1 MLVLAP
7 TALAPQ
13 STSCGAPLLFRI
25 PAAFANQPRIA
36 AQWFAR
42 NRFARSFYTRCTMTQ
57 RPALPFTL
65 DEQLCF
71 ALYSTSLAMT
81 KAYKPLLDKLGL
93 TYPQYLAML
102 VLWEA
107 DDVTVKDLAARLNLD
122 SATVTPLLKRLEA
135 QGYLERV
142 RGVED
147 ERLVYIRL
155 TKAGTALK
163 RQAREVPAEIFCATQ
178 QTPEFLLRL
187 RDDLT
192 RLRSTLNDYM
202 DH

>member
-1 MLVLAP
+1 M
-7 TALAPQ
+7 PQ
-13 STSCGAPLLFRI
+13 RT
-25 PAAFANQPRIA
+25 
-36 AQWFAR
+36 
-42 NRFARSFYTRCTMTQ
+42 
-57 RPALPFTL
+57 ALPFTL

-81 KAYKPLLDKLGL
+81 KAYKPILDKLGL

-107 DDVTVKDLAARLNLD
+107 DDLTVKDLATRLNLD

-135 QGYLERV
+135 QGYVERV

-147 ERLVYIRL
+147 ERLVFIRL
-155 TKAGTALK
+155 TKAGAAVK
-163 RQAREVPAEIFCATQ
+163 RRAREVPTEIFCAMQ

-187 RDDLT
+187 REDLT
-192 RLRSTLNDYM
+192 RLRATLNDSM
-202 DH
+202 DA

>member
-1 MLVLAP
+1 
-7 TALAPQ
+7 
-13 STSCGAPLLFRI
+13 
-25 PAAFANQPRIA
+25 
-36 AQWFAR
+36 
-42 NRFARSFYTRCTMTQ
+42 MTQ
-57 RPALPFTL
+57 RPALPQTL

-81 KAYKPLLDKLGL
+81 KAYKPLLEKLGL

-102 VLWEA
+102 VLWES
-107 DDVTVKDLAARLNLD
+107 DDLTVKDIAARLNLD

-155 TKAGTALK
+155 TKIGAALK
-163 RQAREVPAEIFCATQ
+163 RATREVPAEIFCATQ
-178 QTPEFLLRL
+178 QTPEFLIQL

-192 RLRSTLNDYM
+192 RLRGTLNDYL

>member
-1 MLVLAP
+1 
-7 TALAPQ
+7 
-13 STSCGAPLLFRI
+13 
-25 PAAFANQPRIA
+25 
-36 AQWFAR
+36 
-42 NRFARSFYTRCTMTQ
+42 MTQ
-57 RPALPFTL
+57 RPALPLTL

-81 KAYKPLLDKLGL
+81 KAYKPLLEKLDL

-102 VLWEA
+102 VLWES
-107 DDVTVKDLAARLNLD
+107 DDLSVKDIAARLNLD

-147 ERLVYIRL
+147 ERLVYVRL
-155 TKAGTALK
+155 TRTGAALK
-163 RQAREVPAEIFCATQ
+163 RSAREVPAEILCATQ
-178 QTPEFLLRL
+178 QTPEFLIRL

-192 RLRSTLNDYM
+192 RLRGTLNDYLE
-202 DH
+202 H

>member
-1 MLVLAP
+1 
-7 TALAPQ
+7 
-13 STSCGAPLLFRI
+13 
-25 PAAFANQPRIA
+25 
-36 AQWFAR
+36 
-42 NRFARSFYTRCTMTQ
+42 MTQ
-57 RPALPFTL
+57 RPALPLTL

-81 KAYKPLLDKLGL
+81 KAYKPLLEKLGL

-102 VLWEA
+102 VLWES
-107 DDVTVKDLAARLNLD
+107 DDVTVKDIAARLNLD
-122 SATVTPLLKRLEA
+122 SATVTPLLKRLET
-135 QGYLERV
+135 QGYLERT

-155 TKAGTALK
+155 TKQGAALK
-163 RQAREVPAEIFCATQ
+163 RMARDVPADIFCATQ
-178 QTPEFLLRL
+178 QSPEFLIQL

-192 RLRSTLNDYM
+192 QLRGTLNDYL

>member
-1 MLVLAP
+1 
-7 TALAPQ
+7 
-13 STSCGAPLLFRI
+13 
-25 PAAFANQPRIA
+25 
-36 AQWFAR
+36 
-42 NRFARSFYTRCTMTQ
+42 MTQ

-102 VLWEA
+102 VLWET
-107 DDVTVKDLAARLNLD
+107 DGVTVKDMAARLNLD

-135 QGYLERV
+135 QGYVERV

-163 RQAREVPAEIFCATQ
+163 RPAREVPGEIFCAMQ
-178 QTPEFLLRL
+178 QTPDFLLRL

-192 RLRSTLNDYM
+192 RLRATLNDYM
-202 DH
+202 DN

>member
-1 MLVLAP
+1 
-7 TALAPQ
+7 
-13 STSCGAPLLFRI
+13 
-25 PAAFANQPRIA
+25 
-36 AQWFAR
+36 
-42 NRFARSFYTRCTMTQ
+42 MTQ

-93 TYPQYLAML
+93 TYPQYLTML

-147 ERLVYIRL
+147 ERLAVIADRH
-155 TKAGTALK
+155 
-163 RQAREVPAEIFCATQ
+163 QDVATCLAC
-178 QTPEFLLRL
+178 P
-187 RDDLT
+187 LT
-192 RLRSTLNDYM
+192 RTRLPARVPRSPVNSHPSRNASAVASGSL
-202 DH
+202 

>member
-1 MLVLAP
+1 
-7 TALAPQ
+7 
-13 STSCGAPLLFRI
+13 
-25 PAAFANQPRIA
+25 
-36 AQWFAR
+36 
-42 NRFARSFYTRCTMTQ
+42 MTQ
-57 RPALPFTL
+57 RPALPLTL

-81 KAYKPLLDKLGL
+81 KAYKPLLEKLGL

-102 VLWEA
+102 VLWEN
-107 DDVTVKDLAARLNLD
+107 DDVTVKDIAARLNLD

-135 QGYLERV
+135 QGYLERM

-155 TKAGTALK
+155 TRTGAALK
-163 RQAREVPAEIFCATQ
+163 RTARDVPAEIFCATQ
-178 QTPEFLLRL
+178 QAPEFLIQL

-192 RLRSTLNDYM
+192 RLRGTLNDYL

>member
-1 MLVLAP
+1 
-7 TALAPQ
+7 
-13 STSCGAPLLFRI
+13 
-25 PAAFANQPRIA
+25 
-36 AQWFAR
+36 
-42 NRFARSFYTRCTMTQ
+42 MTQ
-57 RPALPFTL
+57 RPALPLTL

-81 KAYKPLLDKLGL
+81 KAYKPLLEKLGL

-102 VLWEA
+102 VLWES
-107 DDVTVKDLAARLNLD
+107 DDVTVKDIAARLNLD
-122 SATVTPLLKRLEA
+122 SATVTPLLKRLET
-135 QGYLERV
+135 QGYLERT

-155 TKAGTALK
+155 TKQGAALK
-163 RQAREVPAEIFCATQ
+163 RMARDVPADIFCATQ
-178 QTPEFLLRL
+178 QSPEFLIQL

-192 RLRSTLNDYM
+192 KLRGTLNDYL

>member
-1 MLVLAP
+1 
-7 TALAPQ
+7 
-13 STSCGAPLLFRI
+13 
-25 PAAFANQPRIA
+25 
-36 AQWFAR
+36 
-42 NRFARSFYTRCTMTQ
+42 MTQ

-81 KAYKPLLDKLGL
+81 KAYKPILERLGL

-102 VLWEA
+102 VLWES
-107 DDVTVKDLAARLNLD
+107 DDISVKDMAARLNLD
-122 SATVTPLLKRLEA
+122 SATVTPLLKRLET
-135 QGYLERV
+135 QGYLERT

-155 TKAGTALK
+155 TKQGAALK
-163 RQAREVPAEIFCATQ
+163 RMARDVPADIFCATQ
-178 QTPEFLLRL
+178 QSPEFLIQL

-192 RLRSTLNDYM
+192 KLRGTLNDYL

>member
-1 MLVLAP
+1 
-7 TALAPQ
+7 
-13 STSCGAPLLFRI
+13 
-25 PAAFANQPRIA
+25 
-36 AQWFAR
+36 
-42 NRFARSFYTRCTMTQ
+42 MTQ
-57 RPALPFTL
+57 RPALPPAFPFTL

-81 KAYKPLLDKLGL
+81 KAYKPLLEKLGL

-102 VLWEA
+102 VLWEN
-107 DDVTVKDLAARLNLD
+107 DDVTVKDIAVRLNLD

-135 QGYLERV
+135 QGYLERM

-155 TKAGTALK
+155 TKTGAALK
-163 RQAREVPAEIFCATQ
+163 RAARDVPAEIFCATQ
-178 QTPEFLLRL
+178 QTPEFLIQL
-187 RDDLT
+187 RDNLT
-192 RLRSTLNDYM
+192 QLRGTLNDYL